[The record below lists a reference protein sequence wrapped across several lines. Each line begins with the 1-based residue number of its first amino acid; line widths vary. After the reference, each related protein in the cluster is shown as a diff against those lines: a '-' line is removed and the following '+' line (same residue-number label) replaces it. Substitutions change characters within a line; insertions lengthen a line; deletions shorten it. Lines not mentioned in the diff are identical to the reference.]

1 MNNTTEFKLIG
12 KLSNVEITTS
22 KLGNQIATCIVSAK
36 RETSQGIEM
45 SDDYKAVAFKSL
57 ASHVLLIPINN
68 NIIINGHLNANNY
81 QGHYNTELVA
91 DNITTLN

>member
-1 MNNTTEFKLIG
+1 MNNTEFKLIG
-12 KLSNVEITTS
+12 KLSNVELSMS
-22 KLGNQIATCIVSAK
+22 KLGNQVATCVVSAK

-45 SDDYKAVAFKSL
+45 SDEFKVVAFKSL
-57 ASHVLLIPINN
+57 ANQVSFFPKDNN
-68 NIIINGHLNANNY
+68 VIIFGHLNANNY

>member
-1 MNNTTEFKLIG
+1 MNNTEFKLIG

-22 KLGNQIATCIVSAK
+22 KLGNQVATCVVSAK
-36 RETSQGIEM
+36 RETSQGIETI
-45 SDDYKAVAFKSL
+45 DDFKVVAFRTL
-57 ASHVLLIPINN
+57 ANQVSLIPNNN

-91 DNITTLN
+91 DNITSLN